1 MKVYAKHKEEIP
13 HGEKT
18 DDSRDYRGASGRY
31 RQRPAAAGCASASGT
46 STIPNARSGQSS
58 RANADGT
65 TWRFRGQRRQTLR
78 APRNHAVLLRSYFAR
93 HRRMPS
99 IGGLPAHDMAGTV
112 PSEEDIN
119 NLTWSGLHAMVPENK
134 PNIPESYGV
143 YVISAGVPVNR
154 SDWNPPQRGAVRGAC
169 PFATRHSPCRQGRG
183 DGGDAA
189 RGHSSV
195 SIPRPTFFD
204 RDASPGATR
213 PASERKRPVID
224 LTNDEDHDWL
234 HHVRRERRIREFVT
248 SESQLQRNSQ
258 NGYRSGERR
267 TSGAWRIFWNSIR
280 VNRLVDSA
288 YVVPTLGINEVLL
301 RVPYLCRA
309 ARDVGRGS
317 REYD

>member
-1 MKVYAKHKEEIP
+1 MVRKQTIAEIIAVP
-13 HGEKT
+13 LVAI
-18 DDSRDYRGASGRY
+18 DSATGSGGLRE
-31 RQRPAAAGCASASGT
+31 RIGQHIDNPERTERAILTCECGWNHLAVSWAEAPDPQSAT
-46 STIPNARSGQSS
+46 HY
-58 RANADGT
+58 
-65 TWRFRGQRRQTLR
+65 
-78 APRNHAVLLRSYFAR
+78 HAVLLRSYFAR

-234 HHVRRERRIREFVT
+234 HHVRRERRIREFVEQYQRKPT
-248 SESQLQRNSQ
+248 PEEFTEWISEWRTKNK
-258 NGYRSGERR
+258 RR
-267 TSGAWRIFWNSIR
+267 LEDF
-280 VNRLVDSA
+280 L
-288 YVVPTLGINEVLL
+288 E
-301 RVPYLCRA
+301 
-309 ARDVGRGS
+309 
-317 REYD
+317 